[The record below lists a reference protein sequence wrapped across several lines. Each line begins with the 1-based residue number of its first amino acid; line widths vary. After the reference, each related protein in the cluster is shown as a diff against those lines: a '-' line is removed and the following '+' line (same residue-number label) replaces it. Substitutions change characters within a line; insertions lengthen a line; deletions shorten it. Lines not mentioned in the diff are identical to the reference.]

1 MTHEQAKTLIE
12 QTPLIAACHGDL
24 SQVQAILD
32 AQPALIEALNALTPV
47 VGEETPQRAAAHA
60 RQLPILTY
68 LMQRGVQ
75 PDLFMACALGL
86 TDLLDSYLTAHPK
99 EIEAKGAHGIAL
111 LVHANDPAVVE
122 LLLRHG
128 VDPSL
133 ALVQL
138 SWSGKVDLMQ
148 VAMDRGGQVDSPKQG
163 RRPLQIAAA
172 QGHLAAVEL
181 LLKAGA
187 NAQVRARGGDWEF
200 KTALGLALMNGHTK
214 IAELLR
220 KLSPP
225 PAPAPRRVSQ
235 GAPGRFRR

>member
-1 MTHEQAKTLIE
+1 MTHEQAKTMIE
-12 QTPLIAACHGDL
+12 QTPLIAASHGDL
-24 SQVQAILD
+24 AQVQALFD
-32 AQPALIEALNALTPV
+32 AQPGLVEALNALTPA

-60 RQLPILTY
+60 RQLPILSY
-68 LMQRGVQ
+68 FLERGVQ
-75 PDLFMACALGL
+75 PDLFMACALGM
-86 TDLLDSYLTAHPK
+86 TDLMEMYLTAHPK

-138 SWSGKVDLMQ
+138 AWSGKVELMQ
-148 VAMDRGGQVDSPKQG
+148 VALDRGAQVDSPTQG
-163 RRPLQIAAA
+163 RRPLHIAAA

-187 NAQVRARGGDWEF
+187 NVQVRARGGDWEF

-214 IAELLR
+214 VADLLR
-220 KLSPP
+220 KHTPP
-225 PAPAPRRVSQ
+225 PPPRRVPQ